1 MAKQKRDE
9 EKELLQ
15 HFCNLQEKLR
25 SNFNRI
31 PLTKAEMDRVKN
43 KFKNNYRTQGA
54 LLRSKPRWYEFGE
67 KKNSKY
73 FYNLEKRNHKKKT
86 HNFPNKK
93 KPTFIKKKFTVS
105 NKLTQRA
112 KHSLLSLN
120 LKDLLF

>member
-31 PLTKAEMDRVKN
+31 PLTKAGMDRVKN

-86 HNFPNKK
+86 HNFPNNENDAALSD
-93 KPTFIKKKFTVS
+93 P
-105 NKLTQRA
+105 KLIQE
-112 KHSLLSLN
+112 
-120 LKDLLF
+120 